1 MAARMNVSIRYLAR
15 LAGVTLGRGMWLAP
29 YDVRP
34 LVTRG
39 SRAFDDI
46 DAARAWL
53 AARHDCTGRAGVIGS
68 HERRLRAPPGDA
80 RAQLRGVE

>member
-1 MAARMNVSIRYLAR
+1 
-15 LAGVTLGRGMWLAP
+15 MWLAP

-53 AARHDCTGRAGVIGS
+53 AARHDCTGRAGVIGY
-68 HERRLRAPPGDA
+68 A
-80 RAQLRGVE
+80 